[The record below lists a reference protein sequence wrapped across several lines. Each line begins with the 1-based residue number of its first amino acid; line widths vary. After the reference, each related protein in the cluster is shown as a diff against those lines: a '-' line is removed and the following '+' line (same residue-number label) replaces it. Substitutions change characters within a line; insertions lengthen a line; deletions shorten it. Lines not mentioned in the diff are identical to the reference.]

1 LEQYIAQGLTIPKPS
16 EKCGIQMGQ
25 EGLRTMLAQ
34 GEIWK
39 LQQEITGLQEINSEL
54 EGVLNNLRD
63 SEERHNGEG

>member
-1 LEQYIAQGLTIPKPS
+1 
-16 EKCGIQMGQ
+16 MGQ